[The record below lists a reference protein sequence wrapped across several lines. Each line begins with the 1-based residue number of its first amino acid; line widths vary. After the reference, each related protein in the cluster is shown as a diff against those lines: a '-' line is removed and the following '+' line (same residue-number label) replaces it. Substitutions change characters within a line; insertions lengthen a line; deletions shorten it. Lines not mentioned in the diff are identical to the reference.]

1 MVRLGQQEERLAFL
15 WANITSGKLLPSGE
29 SADKRSYE
37 SDPPITWMEEI
48 CAVPASRLIIAKPL
62 PLSGNPENTAKSPLI
77 NLHLFFLTVT
87 SVTATCRFSNPN
99 KCVLLDEP
107 LPAVLSLDWDRNIFF
122 LLVTHVVVF
131 MPEAP
136 QPSFNMKC
144 NGGNDVP
151 AMLLFWTAY
160 I

>member
-1 MVRLGQQEERLAFL
+1 MVRPGQQEERLAFL

-107 LPAVLSLDWDRNIFF
+107 LPAVLSLDWDRIIF
-122 LLVTHVVVF
+122 
-131 MPEAP
+131 
-136 QPSFNMKC
+136 
-144 NGGNDVP
+144 
-151 AMLLFWTAY
+151 LFTGDPCGRVHA
-160 I
+160 